1 MRLTP
6 NADVPRIAADLYADD
21 VIRDSAPLFRRI
33 RDAGPLVW
41 LPTHRL
47 YALGRFADV
56 RTALRDDTTFVS
68 GRGVAANPIANR
80 LGRHTTLNS
89 DGDVH
94 ARRRKVLMRSLGARA
109 LAEVQEAVDSE
120 AERLVDG
127 LLRCAR
133 FDAVA
138 DFGAGLPVAVVAKLV
153 GVRPDHNTMLKWAA
167 ATFDGLGPT
176 NGRARRHMPTGLS
189 LQAYARR
196 LTRRRVAP
204 GSWAASVFDAHD
216 GGEIS
221 SSEARALIVDLVAP
235 ALDTTILASAYMLM
249 MLARNPEA
257 WEAIRA
263 DPSLAPAAVVEA
275 VRLGSP
281 VRVFTRYVARDAH
294 VDGIPLP
301 RGSRVAVLYASA
313 NRDERRFADPERFD
327 LLRENNT
334 HLGWGNGPHTCVGI
348 HLAKLEMHALLSA
361 MIPRVARIDAGEPQP
376 LMNNTLQ
383 GIAELATSFTPVGA

>member
-1 MRLTP
+1 MT
-6 NADVPRIAADLYADD
+6 ATAGVPRIDADLYADE

-33 RDAGPLVW
+33 RDAGPVVW

-47 YALGRFADV
+47 YALGRFDDV
-56 RTALRDDTTFVS
+56 RAALRDDATFVS
-68 GRGVAANPIANR
+68 GRGVAANRIANR
-80 LGRHTTLNS
+80 LGRHTTLSS

-94 ARRRKVLMRSLGARA
+94 DRRRKVLMRSLGSRA
-109 LAEVQEAVDSE
+109 LADVQETVDSE
-120 AERLVDG
+120 AERLIDG
-127 LLRCAR
+127 LLRRGR

-153 GVRPDHNTMLKWAA
+153 GVRPDHKRMLEWAA

-176 NGRARRHMPTGLS
+176 NRRARRQMPTGLS
-189 LQAYARR
+189 LQAYTRR

-204 GSWAASVFDAHD
+204 GSWAASVFDACD

-221 SSEARALIVDLVAP
+221 AIEARALIVDLVAP
-235 ALDTTILASAYMLM
+235 ALDTTILASAYLLL

-263 DPSLAPAAVVEA
+263 DPSLVPAAVVEA
-275 VRLGSP
+275 VRLASP
-281 VRVFTRYVARDAH
+281 VRVFTRYLARDAR
-294 VDGIPLP
+294 VEGSPLP

-313 NRDERRFADPERFD
+313 NSDERRFDAPERFD
-327 LLRENNT
+327 LLRENNA

-348 HLAKLEMHALLSA
+348 HLAKLEMHALLRA
-361 MIPRVARIDAGEPQP
+361 MIPRVERIEAGEPQP

-383 GIAELATSFTPVGA
+383 GVAKLATSFIPVAA